1 MNLIEAQQALA
12 QGKATLVIQA
22 AQALALATEAKK
34 QVDDMIATQAQAN
47 EAVTQ
52 SQTYKENVINY
63 AIYAQEFE
71 EEQERALREL
81 EAMELEITRIVQV
94 AETIQTNLTQ
104 TTQGLIDT
112 QTTATEALNL
122 VKTKHSA
129 IVPEKSEW
137 VKRLAQVK
145 TETQQ
150 AEAAKIVAEQKL
162 TAAQTQV
169 ALIIQRLTE
178 AKTKQTEAEAN
189 AATASKA
196 ISKIEQFRNI
206 KQNRVAINKSNKLP
220 IGVYSSNNMTMY
232 ATVGRY

>member
-1 MNLIEAQQALA
+1 MNLIEAQALA

-52 SQTYKENVINY
+52 AQAYKENVINY

-71 EEQERALREL
+71 EEQEKALREL

-94 AETIQTNLTQ
+94 ADTAKTNLTQ
-104 TTQGLIDT
+104 TSQGLIDT

-129 IVPEKSEW
+129 IVP
-137 VKRLAQVK
+137 
-145 TETQQ
+145 
-150 AEAAKIVAEQKL
+150 
-162 TAAQTQV
+162 
-169 ALIIQRLTE
+169 
-178 AKTKQTEAEAN
+178 
-189 AATASKA
+189 
-196 ISKIEQFRNI
+196 
-206 KQNRVAINKSNKLP
+206 
-220 IGVYSSNNMTMY
+220 
-232 ATVGRY
+232 